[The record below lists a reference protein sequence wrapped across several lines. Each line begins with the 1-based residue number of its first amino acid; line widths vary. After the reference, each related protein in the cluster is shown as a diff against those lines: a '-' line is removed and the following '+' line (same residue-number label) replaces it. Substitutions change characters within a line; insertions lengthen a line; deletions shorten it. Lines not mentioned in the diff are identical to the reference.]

1 MSETY
6 FSKQLAAGE
15 EIRLITKQHW
25 LILVR
30 ETYKAALVLVVLLAL
45 VIVLR
50 AEVFKHHSWVLWGLF
65 LLVVPGAFFVVGVLS
80 YLTRKFIVT
89 TRRVAQVSGIV
100 SKTVID
106 SSLEKVND
114 VLLKQ
119 SLIGRLLNYGDIEI
133 LTASDVGINKFAKLR
148 RPVDFKTSMLDAKE
162 QMEQQFIDLLHFTDY
177 AMAYFRS
184 IPALPEKDLYAYVP
198 INMGW
203 HAYEILR
210 DPQKPT
216 FYYYLDGQ
224 LVDTYNPVHAREWD
238 QAPLQLVIYSWKGFF
253 EHGGELAGTRFELD
267 QFIIGGFKNE

>member
-50 AEVFKHHSWVLWGLF
+50 AEGFKHHSWVLWGLF

-162 QMEQQFIDLLHFTDY
+162 QMEQQLG
-177 AMAYFRS
+177 RS
-184 IPALPEKDLYAYVP
+184 
-198 INMGW
+198 
-203 HAYEILR
+203 
-210 DPQKPT
+210 
-216 FYYYLDGQ
+216 
-224 LVDTYNPVHAREWD
+224 
-238 QAPLQLVIYSWKGFF
+238 S
-253 EHGGELAGTRFELD
+253 
-267 QFIIGGFKNE
+267 

>member
-30 ETYKAALVLVVLLAL
+30 ETYKAALVFVVLLAL

-50 AEVFKHHSWVLWGLF
+50 AEVFKHHHWVLWGLV
-65 LLVVPGAFFVVGVLS
+65 LLVVPGAFLVVGVLS

-162 QMEQQFIDLLHFTDY
+162 QMEQQLG
-177 AMAYFRS
+177 RS
-184 IPALPEKDLYAYVP
+184 
-198 INMGW
+198 
-203 HAYEILR
+203 
-210 DPQKPT
+210 
-216 FYYYLDGQ
+216 
-224 LVDTYNPVHAREWD
+224 
-238 QAPLQLVIYSWKGFF
+238 S
-253 EHGGELAGTRFELD
+253 
-267 QFIIGGFKNE
+267 

>member
-119 SLIGRLLNYGDIEI
+119 SLVGRLLNYGDIEI

-162 QMEQQFIDLLHFTDY
+162 QMEQQLG
-177 AMAYFRS
+177 RS
-184 IPALPEKDLYAYVP
+184 
-198 INMGW
+198 
-203 HAYEILR
+203 
-210 DPQKPT
+210 
-216 FYYYLDGQ
+216 
-224 LVDTYNPVHAREWD
+224 
-238 QAPLQLVIYSWKGFF
+238 S
-253 EHGGELAGTRFELD
+253 
-267 QFIIGGFKNE
+267 